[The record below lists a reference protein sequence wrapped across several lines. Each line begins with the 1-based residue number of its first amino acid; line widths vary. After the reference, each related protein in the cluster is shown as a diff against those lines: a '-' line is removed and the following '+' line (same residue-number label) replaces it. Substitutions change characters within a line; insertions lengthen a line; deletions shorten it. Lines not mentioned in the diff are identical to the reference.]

1 MPHHHLPF
9 SALLMIVVAF
19 VAVFTGP
26 RTPLTAGSEPVA
38 AWVQLGHGGD
48 AIARVVTRAPACPAV
63 SLDGRSLVMEV
74 RAQPSIDFPALVCE
88 RELPAGGVLANV
100 GGIPLPLPKSRPERI
115 VIVGD
120 TGCRV
125 SNFEG
130 KEDIQDCNDSTAW
143 PAARVAVS
151 AAARHP
157 DLVIHVGD
165 YVYRES
171 PCPSDHP
178 GCSGSPYGD
187 NLATW
192 IADFFQPE
200 AKLLAAAPMV
210 FMRGNHEACDR
221 EGNGWFRFLEAG
233 PMPATCL
240 DYTDPY
246 AIQAGD
252 LQLLMLDTSK
262 AADDFHYDPVVA
274 ADYELRLAV
283 IRDLAGPN
291 AFLLTHAPIWV
302 FGHAGEEDG
311 TEQLYRDDENL
322 QAASHNELPASVGAV
337 ISGHLHLF
345 EALGFDGG
353 RAAQLIVGNG
363 GTELD
368 PPISTLLTGLDIA
381 GATVAEGRSFDG
393 YGYVTLER
401 VPAGWSFTLLN
412 ENGISMLGCE
422 LVSRMLTC
430 HNPVSGSN

>member
-246 AIQAGD
+246 AIQAGEP
-252 LQLLMLDTSK
+252 
-262 AADDFHYDPVVA
+262 AA
-274 ADYELRLAV
+274 
-283 IRDLAGPN
+283 
-291 AFLLTHAPIWV
+291 THAR
-302 FGHAGEEDG
+302 H
-311 TEQLYRDDENL
+311 L
-322 QAASHNELPASVGAV
+322 Q
-337 ISGHLHLF
+337 
-345 EALGFDGG
+345 
-353 RAAQLIVGNG
+353 
-363 GTELD
+363 
-368 PPISTLLTGLDIA
+368 
-381 GATVAEGRSFDG
+381 
-393 YGYVTLER
+393 
-401 VPAGWSFTLLN
+401 
-412 ENGISMLGCE
+412 
-422 LVSRMLTC
+422 SR
-430 HNPVSGSN
+430 